1 MNTFFSKILFLI
13 LMILSFANQATS
25 QNDKLIGTW
34 KGSYVNY
41 FHGRVD
47 IEVIIDYKDSDWM
60 VKVNTTGKYSST
72 PNIMNCF
79 DITQEGNTMEWYY
92 KNRVIFD
99 EEASTD
105 VYSKGWRVLDSKVL
119 VRVEYKGG
127 TLHFIE
133 GEWRQYITYGIDSEI
148 INIDEGLENNPAL
161 INETI
166 LYKIENP

>member
-1 MNTFFSKILFLI
+1 MKTFFTRILFLI
-13 LMILSFANQATS
+13 LMALPFANQVTA

-72 PNIMNCF
+72 PNIMNCY

-92 KNRVIFD
+92 KNRIVFD
-99 EEASTD
+99 EEAAAND
-105 VYSKGWRVLDSKVL
+105 PKGWRALDSKLL
-119 VRVEYKGG
+119 VMVEYKSG
-127 TLHFIE
+127 TLHYVE